1 MPTVSRVE
9 ETQPNSN
16 PTLAHDEPVGSGVTA
31 ASHRFISVDSEW
43 FKLLEAAA
51 RGGRCKQRGAGAC
64 ADVRGASRVGEWN
77 GCAAAASAAA
87 AAAASRG
94 YQRVTLAVRLLG
106 LEMQHPSAQKE
117 VTLLWCKQEVVCDV
131 CAAAARPVCATP
143 DTLLLQHVMAAICSL
158 CRRK

>member
-1 MPTVSRVE
+1 MSRVE

-16 PTLAHDEPVGSGVTA
+16 PTLAHDKPVGSGVTA
-31 ASHRFISVDSEW
+31 SSHSFISVDSEW

-51 RGGRCKQRGAGAC
+51 RGGRYKQRGAGAC

-77 GCAAAASAAA
+77 GCAAAA
-87 AAAASRG
+87 ASRG
-94 YQRVTLAVRLLG
+94 YQRVMLSVRLLG
-106 LEMQHPSAQKE
+106 VEMQHPSAQKV

-131 CAAAARPVCATP
+131 CSAAARPVCAAP
-143 DTLLLQHVMAAICSL
+143 DTSLLQHVMAAICSL